1 VSPAISEPRRREFIK
16 PLLGAGVCFI
26 FFRLAFSVIF
36 VVVEFFG
43 GRMMALTLATLL
55 AAAVSSA
62 AAMAIFE
69 SRRLTDLGLAFREGW
84 RSNLLVGAGMGVGAA
99 CLVVLLPVAL
109 GLAHFEGVPNAD
121 TSFGAAIF
129 LPILL
134 FCGAMGEEIAFRGF
148 SMQYLAHGWGIWA
161 AILTTSTIF
170 GLLHGDNPGFSWM
183 SGLNTVLFG
192 ILFGVAVLRTHELW
206 LPIGMHF
213 GWNVTLPFLGATLS
227 GLTIRV
233 AGFECKWNAGA
244 NLYLS
249 GGSYGPEASV
259 LTTGVIVLMLII
271 LWRLP
276 LSKGWAWLL
285 DSPLD
290 AESAAQPE
298 S

>member
-1 VSPAISEPRRREFIK
+1 
-16 PLLGAGVCFI
+16 
-26 FFRLAFSVIF
+26 
-36 VVVEFFG
+36 
-43 GRMMALTLATLL
+43 
-55 AAAVSSA
+55 
-62 AAMAIFE
+62 MAIFE

-84 RSNLLVGAGMGVGAA
+84 RSNVLIGVAMGVSAA
-99 CLVVLLPVAL
+99 CLVVLVPVAF
-109 GLAHFEGVPNAD
+109 GSAHFEPVANPDISWLG
-121 TSFGAAIF
+121 AIF
-129 LPILL
+129 LPVYL

-148 SMQYLAHGWGIWA
+148 SMQYLARGWGIWA

-192 ILFGVAVLRTHELW
+192 ILFGLSVLRTHELW
-206 LPIGMHF
+206 LPIGIHF
-213 GWNVTLPFLGATLS
+213 GWNVTLPFLGVTLS

-244 NLYLS
+244 NVYLS

-259 LTTGVIVLMLII
+259 LTTGVIALLMIV
-271 LWRLP
+271 LWRVP
-276 LSKGWAWLL
+276 LSRGWAWLL

-290 AESAAQPE
+290 SLPAAEPAAQPE

>member
-1 VSPAISEPRRREFIK
+1 LSPAISEPRRREFIK

-84 RSNLLVGAGMGVGAA
+84 RPNVLIGAGMGAGAA

-109 GLAHFEGVPNAD
+109 GMARFQLVPNAD
-121 TSFGAAIF
+121 ISLGAAIF

-192 ILFGVAVLRTHELW
+192 ILFGVGVFRTHELW

-213 GWNVTLPFLGATLS
+213 GWNVALPFLGATLS

-233 AGFECKWNAGA
+233 AGFECKWNTGA

-259 LTTGVIVLMLII
+259 LTTGMIGVMLVV

-276 LSKGWAWLL
+276 LSKGSAWLL
-285 DSPLD
+285 DTAPG
-290 AESAAQPE
+290 EEPAAQPE

>member
-1 VSPAISEPRRREFIK
+1 MSPAISQPRRREFIK

-69 SRRLTDLGLAFREGW
+69 SRRLTDLGLGFRVGW
-84 RSNLLVGAGMGVGAA
+84 RANVLIGIGMGVVAA

-109 GLAHFEGVPNAD
+109 GMARFEAVPNAD
-121 TSFGAAIF
+121 ISVGGAIF
-129 LPILL
+129 LPIYL

-148 SMQYLAHGWGIWA
+148 SMQYLARGWGIWA

-192 ILFGVAVLRTHELW
+192 VLFGVGVLRTHELW

-233 AGFECKWNAGA
+233 AGFECKWNTGA
-244 NLYLS
+244 NVYLS
-249 GGSYGPEASV
+249 GGAYGPEASA
-259 LTTGVIVLMLII
+259 LTTGVIALMLVV

-285 DSPLD
+285 DSGPV
-290 AESAAQPE
+290 AEPEAQPE